1 VGGSYRTLS
10 PAMREWRAARRT
22 ASEGPAEPV
31 PEAVAERAVRPVS
44 RTREGNMKIEK
55 TKPKKSISEVVRLA
69 GCLIAVV

>member
-1 VGGSYRTLS
+1 VSSRFFNCRVFLHS
-10 PAMREWRAARRT
+10 KFR
-22 ASEGPAEPV
+22 
-31 PEAVAERAVRPVS
+31 EAVAERAVRPVS